1 MAGTSP
7 LSLSLSFFLVRV
19 RYINPEFSAKDRHAN
34 TREEGKGTKRA
45 LAIIY
50 LRVREKRRRAF
61 CVVAWEER
69 ERERERIQFSLV
81 EEFL

>member
-1 MAGTSP
+1 MAGTSLFP
-7 LSLSLSFFLVRV
+7 SLSLLFSLRV

-34 TREEGKGTKRA
+34 TREEGKGKKRA
-45 LAIIY
+45 LAIY
-50 LRVREKRRRAF
+50 PRVREKRRRAF

-69 ERERERIQFSLV
+69 ERERIQFSLV